1 MGSVLERTVT
11 PTDELYILWS
21 AAKRSHLLPCYIYIY
36 TLVSTMTASQFQQC
50 KETTSESFK
59 PAYTFAKII
68 RKVTNSNRFLKETQ
82 LKRAS
87 LPAQSSLSPS
97 LIKPIPRRSCQKP
110 PQEFGGKNPHYYVST
125 KILYFRFANFTGKN
139 MIHNFKREK
148 KKFVKSIYLLST
160 NFVIVRDSVW
170 LPLLINK
177 YT

>member
-1 MGSVLERTVT
+1 MGSTRTDSHSDRRVT
-11 PTDELYILWS
+11 HFVVGSQEVPSFALI
-21 AAKRSHLLPCYIYIY
+21 YIYFY

-97 LIKPIPRRSCQKP
+97 LIKPIPRRSCQQKP
-110 PQEFGGKNPHYYVST
+110 PQEF
-125 KILYFRFANFTGKN
+125 
-139 MIHNFKREK
+139 
-148 KKFVKSIYLLST
+148 
-160 NFVIVRDSVW
+160 W
-170 LPLLINK
+170 W
-177 YT
+177 